1 MRKKLETIFKIL
13 PFVIIAILIVII
25 LFSGNKMTVDSV
37 LSLMPDNTIVAC
49 VILLGMYALKS
60 LSVIFPIIV
69 LQIAAGLFFPLWAAL
84 LINITGTAL
93 TYTIPYLIGRFSGAD
108 TAEKLIDKYPK
119 IKVSVNIQKNSVW
132 FPSFILRAVSCLPGD
147 IVSMYL
153 GSIKVSYI
161 PYVTASVIGTLPG
174 LIPATVAGMS
184 IMDPKSTAFIVSVI
198 VTILTSVAS
207 ILIYYLGHKKNS

>member
-13 PFVIIAILIVII
+13 PFVLIAIIIVIM
-25 LFSGNKMTVDSV
+25 LLSGNKMTVDSV
-37 LSLMPDNTIVAC
+37 LSIMPDNTIVAC

-93 TYTIPYLIGRFSGAD
+93 TYTIPYLIGRFSGAA

-207 ILIYYLGHKKNS
+207 ILIYYFSHKKNS